1 MKSILMVGVGGQG
14 TILASKLLTQGLL
27 AEGYNIKM
35 SEIHGMSQRG
45 GSVVTHIR
53 FGKEQVYSPVI
64 GIGKADVIIAFEKM
78 EALRYLDHLTPNGTV
93 VVNDLEIPSISI
105 STGDKEYPQ
114 GIIEELKKHAK
125 TIVINAGEIAEKLGS
140 QKVVNMVMLGAVIGK
155 MDLENIDW
163 KKLLTENVKPDFI
176 EMNLKAINAGIE
188 LVK

>member
-53 FGKEQVYSPVI
+53 FGKEEVYSPVI
-64 GIGKADVIIAFEKM
+64 GKGKADIIIAFEKM
-78 EALRYLDHLTPNGTV
+78 EAIRYLGHLSANGTI

-105 STGDKEYPQ
+105 STGETEYPSE
-114 GIIEELKKHAK
+114 IIEEIQKNAK
-125 TIVINAGEIAEKLGS
+125 TIVINAAEIAEKIGN
-140 QKVVNMVMLGAVIGK
+140 QKVTNMVMLGAVIGK
-155 MDLENIDW
+155 MGLDSIDW
-163 KKLLTENVKPDFI
+163 KKLLIENIKPEFV
-176 EMNLKAINAGIE
+176 EMNMKAINAGIE